1 MTSQILSMIC
11 PQYWTCYVKVNRV
24 PVSNVNRKFTDN
36 EVKHF
41 IRLLIFFWFL
51 VATDVSNLMP
61 RLFQLDATTDTFV
74 SHEVVCPSRID
85 KFNCPFPVLQDDLYN
100 VEQPGTKLLF
110 KNLFL
115 GR

>member
-1 MTSQILSMIC
+1 MASQILSMIC

-36 EVKHF
+36 EAF
-41 IRLLIFFWFL
+41 NISTYLLLVL